1 LEPRATE
8 HVVIEDDE
16 EDNEQLSSKDG
27 SSNDDN
33 EDVSDSCSVDTV
45 AHDNVE
51 ENESLLNAVVV
62 VG

>member
-8 HVVIEDDE
+8 LVVDEDD
-16 EDNEQLSSKDG
+16 EDNEQLSSKDV
-27 SSNDDN
+27 SSNNDN

-45 AHDNVE
+45 AHDEVE
-51 ENESLLNAVVV
+51 ENESLLNVVV